1 MLSRF
6 FNGYRHNDI
15 KTYNDRKNMLS
26 CVFNGYRHNDRVTKN
41 DRKNTINKDFNVP
54 QIRYRVCRTRYDT
67 TAYSTVSNE
76 QQDVRGI
83 SVITPL
89 PTGEGTGEGPAG
101 EGGGASC
108 CCVRCCVVV
117 ASLSSFSDII
127 HNFFSFRLCLYVFIC
142 YLCG

>member
-1 MLSRF
+1 MLSR
-6 FNGYRHNDI
+6 
-15 KTYNDRKNMLS
+15 
-26 CVFNGYRHNDRVTKN
+26 VFNGYRHNDRVTKN

-101 EGGGASC
+101 EGGGAAC
-108 CCVRCCVVV
+108 FCVGCCVRGT
-117 ASLSSFSDII
+117 SLSSFSDLI

>member
-1 MLSRF
+1 MLSR
-6 FNGYRHNDI
+6 
-15 KTYNDRKNMLS
+15 
-26 CVFNGYRHNDRVTKN
+26 VFNGSRHNDRVTKN

-101 EGGGASC
+101 DGGGASC
-108 CCVRCCVVV
+108 CCVRCCVKCY
-117 ASLSSFSDII
+117 SLSSFSDII

>member
-1 MLSRF
+1 MLSR
-6 FNGYRHNDI
+6 
-15 KTYNDRKNMLS
+15 
-26 CVFNGYRHNDRVTKN
+26 VFNGYRHNDRVTKN